1 MSHDK
6 EFKDQDI
13 LANSFRATQVRA
25 ENFACYPPRSYN
37 HVSVYIRGDKN
48 PKKKNHKKKIILQL
62 TVLLQ
67 HLQECCS
74 VVLALKGSCS

>member
-6 EFKDQDI
+6 EFKDWDI

-48 PKKKNHKKKIILQL
+48 PKKKIIKKYHFATNSIV
-62 TVLLQ
+62 TTPARMLLSG
-67 HLQECCS
+67 LG
-74 VVLALKGSCS
+74 LKRIV